1 MEISVLHEDCPN
13 LSTMFIKQKYRVI
26 DYRNFCIQ
34 AFIFFSSI
42 SHSLIYTFILWI
54 SLYRFMLGNVK
65 NYKTKII

>member
-34 AFIFFSSI
+34 AFTFIYFSFFNLYI
-42 SHSLIYTFILWI
+42 HSLDIFISIHAWKCKKL
-54 SLYRFMLGNVK
+54 
-65 NYKTKII
+65 